1 MATFK
6 VHKAENYT
14 VMSNTHLR
22 DMNMSLKAKGML
34 SMMLSLPPTWDYS
47 INGLVAICKEEATA
61 IRSALTELERLGYL
75 IRVRKH
81 DENGHFDYEYN
92 IYEEPQTDSPY
103 TENPHTVEPN
113 TDNSRQLST
122 DKSSTDEFNTD
133 EFNTD
138 ELNIDKNTTTTAED
152 GEAEE
157 ENENELKLIGGK
169 LGKGVVMMTEAQDEK
184 LLEQLSLDEYNFYV
198 SKLADFII
206 SCTEKNGTPPTI
218 KSHYRKI
225 LEWVEE
231 DRKL

>member
-1 MATFK
+1 MPTFK
-6 VHKAENYT
+6 VHKTEDYT

-61 IRSALTELERLGYL
+61 VRSALTELEKLGYL
-75 IRVRKH
+75 IRVQKR

-92 IYEEPQTDSPY
+92 IYEEPHTDSPY
-103 TENPHTVEPN
+103 TENPHTVKPHTE
-113 TDNSRQLST
+113 NSRQLNTDKLST
-122 DKSSTDEFNTD
+122 DIL
-133 EFNTD
+133 NTD
-138 ELNIDKNTTTTAED
+138 ELSIENNTTTTTAAD

-157 ENENELKLIGGK
+157 ENENELQLIGGS
-169 LGKGVVMMTEAQDEK
+169 LGKGVVMMTNAQFAHLCQILSKDE
-184 LLEQLSLDEYNFYV
+184 LDTYMT
-198 SKLADFII
+198 KLADFILGCI
-206 SCTEKNGTPPTI
+206 RRTGTPPTI

>member
-6 VHKAENYT
+6 VHKTEDYT

-34 SMMLSLPPTWDYS
+34 SMRLSLPPTWDYS

-61 IRSALTELERLGYL
+61 IRSALTELEKLGYL

-103 TENPHTVEPN
+103 TENPHTVKPHTE
-113 TDNSRQLST
+113 NSRQLNTDKLST
-122 DKSSTDEFNTD
+122 DIS
-133 EFNTD
+133 NTD
-138 ELNIDKNTTTTAED
+138 ELITDSTTTATDE
-152 GEAEE
+152 
-157 ENENELKLIGGK
+157 ENELKLIGGS
-169 LGKGVVMMTEAQDEK
+169 LGKGVVMMTDEQFDH
-184 LLEQLSLDEYNFYV
+184 LCEILSKDEIDTYV
-198 SKLADFII
+198 SKLANFII
-206 SCTEKNGTPPTI
+206 GCTNKNGTPPTI
-218 KSHYRKI
+218 KSHYKKI

>member
-92 IYEEPQTDSPY
+92 IYEEPQTVSPH

-113 TDNSRQLST
+113 TDNSRQLSI
-122 DKSSTDEFNTD
+122 DISSTDK
-133 EFNTD
+133 FNTD
-138 ELNIDKNTTTTAED
+138 ELNIDKNATTAAD

-157 ENENELKLIGGK
+157 EPEEENPNELKLIGGK
-169 LGKGVVMMTEAQDEK
+169 LGKGVVMMTDAQFAHLCRILSKDEF
-184 LLEQLSLDEYNFYV
+184 DTYV
-198 SKLADFII
+198 TKLADFILGC
-206 SCTEKNGTPPTI
+206 SQKNGTPPTI
-218 KSHYRKI
+218 KSHYKKI